1 VVSSLQDHT
10 RNAKRTTS
18 KTFFIK
24 SSRSDGS
31 FTVVAS
37 PAQDVSPEVVA
48 SAISPSGKLTAILRE
63 TNSGDRK
70 RFVEIWE
77 GERVEASVN
86 VSKTHGAFYTDG
98 EPLPPFRSSSCPPR
112 PRRAPVAQQKHSSNN
127 LSLDQF
133 STLAFSPSETSL
145 VYTAEENAPEND
157 RDDAFAKF
165 RFLPDYGEGYIGRR
179 RPTLFVA
186 RWSLCAES
194 ESVDDAPSGGPT
206 VRAISV
212 ASAGATP
219 PPNAAIAFGQAQFV
233 ADDTLLATG
242 FEFSEDGK
250 RLGIRACFNRPTA
263 IWELKLDVKHDAD
276 GREPSDGS
284 IITASVTKL
293 SDPNRACRSPRPIPG
308 SNAMAIW
315 LSHELGGPHASCFSL
330 HKSGLQAQEMKT
342 VVPTIEKVQENFM
355 GGFAGLYAENF
366 LARPF
371 VRSGGRVYL
380 LTRTSQGSR
389 LEVILIDLEQPETV
403 VRLTP
408 AESSEDLWSW
418 SPLATDGRKWVIAS
432 RSAPTVP
439 NELVLGKL
447 EEHGGILKVAW
458 QVIEMPS
465 LTPRGEPEPPA
476 SDDPVFLSRR

>member
-1 VVSSLQDHT
+1 MCPRHT
-10 RNAKRTTS
+10 A
-18 KTFFIK
+18 
-24 SSRSDGS
+24 RS
-31 FTVVAS
+31 T
-37 PAQDVSPEVVA
+37 QRVSP
-48 SAISPSGKLTAILRE
+48 SSS
-63 TNSGDRK
+63 
-70 RFVEIWE
+70 
-77 GERVEASVN
+77 
-86 VSKTHGAFYTDG
+86 
-98 EPLPPFRSSSCPPR
+98 PFRSSSRPPR
-112 PRRAPVAQQKHSSNN
+112 PRRAPIAQQKHSSNN

-157 RDDAFAKF
+157 GDDAFAKF
-165 RFLPDYGEGYIGRR
+165 RFLPDYGEGYIGRK

-186 RWSLCAES
+186 RWSPCAES
-194 ESVDDAPSGGPT
+194 ESVDDVPSGGPT

-212 ASAGATP
+212 ASSVATP
-219 PPNAAIAFGQAQFV
+219 PPNGPISFGQAQFV

-250 RLGIRACFNRPTA
+250 RLGIRVCFNRPTA
-263 IWELKLDVKHDAD
+263 IWELKLDVKRDAD
-276 GREPSDGS
+276 GREPSDGPT
-284 IITASVTKL
+284 IAASATKV
-293 SDPNRACRSPRPIPG
+293 SDPSRACRSPRPIPG
-308 SNAMAIW
+308 SNATTVTALW

-330 HKSGLQAQEMKT
+330 HKSGLQARET
-342 VVPTIEKVQENFM
+342 TTTTIVPTIEKVREDFM

-371 VRSGGRVYL
+371 VRSAGRVYL

-408 AESSEDLWSW
+408 AESGEDLWSW
-418 SPLATDGRKWVIAS
+418 SPLATDGRKWVLAS

-447 EEHGGILKVAW
+447 EEHGGVLKVAW

-465 LTPRGEPEPPA
+465 LPPRGEPEPPG
-476 SDDPVFLSRR
+476 SDDRVFRLVASLTIGFSGECSSRAEGRFGPHTQPIPGGDDPYGTEATQGSAADDLYSRWPS